1 MSGNHS
7 RFKLILLAL
16 FQLFISHD
24 ARITPSD
31 HLKKVIMALKQYS
44 TGRKNMTFAEWRE
57 LYRAVDELYPDFKN
71 QLIANLGKFTEQQM
85 QFCYLI
91 CIGLDK
97 PEIQN
102 LTSLS
107 RTTVWRWFKKYSWI
121 LSPDDNKKK

>member
-1 MSGNHS
+1 M
-7 RFKLILLAL
+7 
-16 FQLFISHD
+16 
-24 ARITPSD
+24 
-31 HLKKVIMALKQYS
+31 VLKQYS

-71 QLIANLGKFTEQQM
+71 QLFANLGKFTEQQM
-85 QFCYLI
+85 QVCYLI
-91 CIGLDK
+91 RIGLDK